1 MTHPPTPTKPHAVTL
16 HLRDDQTGQVI
27 GSCSI
32 RLVLVD
38 DHNPATDTFPGFWA
52 ITHTLGSVA
61 NGTYTEVAFVD
72 GTLGRRDLDGD
83 GSFRDPVR
91 DEQADRLVRQIAN
104 TVYPQ
109 AWAFHYRPE
118 RVADAVLAHRLRL
131 RERIEVSEVEVWEA

>member
-1 MTHPPTPTKPHAVTL
+1 MRTPTPTKPHPVTL
-16 HLRDDQTGQVI
+16 HLTDDQTGQVV

-38 DHNPATDTFPGFWA
+38 DHTARTYGTWA
-52 ITHTLGSVA
+52 ITHTLGSIA
-61 NGTYTEVAFVD
+61 NGTYTEVMFAD

-83 GSFRDPVR
+83 GSFRDPER

-104 TVYPQ
+104 AAYPH

-118 RVADAVLAHRLRL
+118 RVADAVTAHGLLL
-131 RERIEVSEVEVWEA
+131 RERIEVSEVELWDEQ